1 MVFIYVQVF
10 LQLPSTC
17 TNVPMPVN
25 KRPVFKVMKHRKHCS
40 CLSSGMI
47 GQAGRRMSDTG
58 RDRAQAQL
66 PDLGL
71 KQFPPCHHVYNK
83 MMQNLQEN

>member
-1 MVFIYVQVF
+1 
-10 LQLPSTC
+10 
-17 TNVPMPVN
+17 MPVN